1 MPMPTVHDCSATSCA
16 YNDDGCH
23 AFAISMNS
31 DAACATFL
39 SLNDKGGLDVVA
51 KVGACQ
57 RADCVN
63 NEALECRAP
72 FVSVGSLICASI
84 PAHGPTPRFCTVWLN
99 PIFESRCV

>member
-1 MPMPTVHDCSATSCA
+1 MTDLLEMPSVHDCSATSCA
-16 YNDDGCH
+16 YNHDGCH

-31 DAACATFL
+31 DAECATFL

-51 KVGACQ
+51 QVGACQ

-72 FVSVGSLICASI
+72 FVSVGSAAFGADCLSYSA
-84 PAHGPTPRFCTVWLN
+84 A
-99 PIFESRCV
+99 